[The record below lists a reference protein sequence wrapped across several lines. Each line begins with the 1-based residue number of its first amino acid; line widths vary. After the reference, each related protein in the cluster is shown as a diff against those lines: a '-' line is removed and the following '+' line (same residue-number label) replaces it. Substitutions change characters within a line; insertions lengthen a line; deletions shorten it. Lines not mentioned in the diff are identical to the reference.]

1 MTEALL
7 GVGLLTAVVLLLSSA
22 VMAARSWL
30 LPGGAVDITVNGARS
45 LSGPAGASLLGV
57 LHDAGIPVPASC
69 GGKGTCGLCRVTL
82 KEDGG
87 MPSPAETARLS
98 RGELRKGLRLAC
110 QVRLRKGLA
119 VTVSESLFGVSRWTC
134 AVRSARTLSP
144 LIREVVL
151 ALPTDGRLTFRP
163 GAFVTVTAPPYEL
176 SFAGMEIGEAHR
188 ADWDRLGLWKLRST
202 NRETVRRAYSIANK
216 PDQADCI
223 VLLVRLALPPP
234 AAAGA
239 PPGVVSS
246 FLFGLAPG
254 DTVEVEGPHGEFMA
268 HEGDREMIFIGG
280 GVGMAPLRAIIF
292 DQLDHHGTSRR
303 ISFWYGARSAIDL
316 FYVEEFEALK
326 ARHPNF
332 DWTVA
337 LSDPQAEDAWTGATG
352 FIHNVVYERH
362 LRDHPA
368 PEDCEYYLCGPPL
381 MVKAVL
387 AMLDEL
393 GVDPDAIF
401 FDDFGS

>member
-7 GVGLLTAVVLLLSSA
+7 GVGLLTAIVLVLSSA

-30 LPGGAVDITVNGARS
+30 LPGGAIDITVNGART
-45 LSGPAGASLLGV
+45 LSGTAGASLLGV
-57 LHDAGIPVPASC
+57 LQDAGIPVPASC
-69 GGKGTCGLCRVTL
+69 GGKGTCGLCRVIVAA
-82 KEDGG
+82 DGG
-87 MPSPAETARLS
+87 MPTPAETARLS
-98 RGELRKGLRLAC
+98 RHELREGLRLAC
-110 QVRLRKGLA
+110 QIRLRKDLA
-119 VTVSESLFGVSRWTC
+119 VTVPESLFGVSRWTC

-151 ALPTDGRLTFRP
+151 ALPTDSRLTFRP

-176 SFAGMEIGEAHR
+176 SFADMDVGEAHR
-188 ADWDRLGLWKLRST
+188 ADWDRLGLRGLRSVS
-202 NRETVRRAYSIANK
+202 REAVRRAYSIANT
-216 PDQADCI
+216 PDQVDCI

-234 AAAGA
+234 ATAGA

-246 FLFGLAPG
+246 YLFGLAPG
-254 DTVEVEGPHGEFMA
+254 DTIEVEGPHGEFA
-268 HEGDREMIFIGG
+268 AREGHREMIFIGG

-292 DQLDHHGTSRR
+292 DQLDRHRTSRR
-303 ISFWYGARSAIDL
+303 LSFWYGARSAIDL

-337 LSDPQAEDAWTGATG
+337 LSDPQPDDAWTGATG
-352 FIHNVVYERH
+352 FIHNVVYERR

-381 MVKAVL
+381 MVKAVV
-387 AMLDEL
+387 AMLDGL
-393 GVDPDAIF
+393 GVEPDAIF